1 MSKMYL
7 RFDRTKTHLVTVLHT
22 LAVCESQRIVYLWL
36 YLKDG
41 VSTLDR
47 FPPSVERD
55 QAVMET
61 GGVSVW

>member
-7 RFDRTKTHLVTVLHT
+7 SFDRTKTHLGTVLYVSPNE
-22 LAVCESQRIVYLWL
+22 LYSLWL

-41 VSTLDR
+41 VPTLDQ